1 MNKLNLNQL
10 KGIIIAGLVLVIGI
24 LLCCSLAMGINGL
37 SIVAGIILIIFGILF
52 ISNAIL
58 IGKNPFTK
66 NGILGIV
73 LFTFGLMFIVHKL
86 AGIII
91 DFIPLFLIVLGCVII
106 TDAFLGKYSRKDD
119 NLTQFIIKIVIGSI
133 ALLLGICLK
142 LIKGFTEYASVILGI
157 LLIIYSIYMIFTI
170 FVTKNNNQITE

>member
-58 IGKNPFTK
+58 IGKKSFIFYKKCK
-66 NGILGIV
+66 NTPKTCN
-73 LFTFGLMFIVHKL
+73 FR
-86 AGIII
+86 
-91 DFIPLFLIVLGCVII
+91 CV
-106 TDAFLGKYSRKDD
+106 
-119 NLTQFIIKIVIGSI
+119 
-133 ALLLGICLK
+133 
-142 LIKGFTEYASVILGI
+142 
-157 LLIIYSIYMIFTI
+157 
-170 FVTKNNNQITE
+170 